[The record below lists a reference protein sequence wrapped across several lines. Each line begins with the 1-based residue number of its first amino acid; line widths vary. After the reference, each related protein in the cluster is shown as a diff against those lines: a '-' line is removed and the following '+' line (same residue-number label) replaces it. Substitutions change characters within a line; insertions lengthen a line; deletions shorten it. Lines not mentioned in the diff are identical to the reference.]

1 MSSHEHYDESI
12 MKPEMKTEERDI
24 SVASEGPNSE
34 FLALQRRAIW
44 KIDLIVIPLLTM
56 FYLLSFLDRANI
68 GNARVAGLQKDL
80 KMTNLEYSTVLT
92 ITYVPYI
99 ACELPSNLII
109 KKIGPHRL
117 LPGIVFLW
125 GLVTALQGL
134 VHNYSGLIATRFFL
148 GLTEGGL
155 LPGIVLYMSAFY
167 RRDQLQLRL
176 AMLFS
181 ATSLAGAFSGL
192 LAAAIIKLDGR
203 HGRPGW
209 AWIFILEGVFTAV
222 FGLFSFAVMP
232 ASPRQVRALS
242 KEETEAVAEMLRLD
256 GNDTTHHEP
265 FSWSSILSAFKAP
278 HVILLCIPLFFSGV
292 TLFGLAFFTPSI
304 VNSLGYSPVR
314 TQLMTVPPYAVS
326 FVVSLSLAYVSDR
339 YKMRG
344 PVLFVTGVIA
354 TAGYAIYLV
363 HTNKHVLYGSLF
375 LQIVGAYAS
384 APTLSAWM
392 ANNAQPYYRRATA
405 IALAF
410 VFSNLG
416 GIVSTWIFT
425 NPPRYTV
432 ATRSNL
438 AFAIGLCVFAVII
451 DIYFILQNRRKAA
464 ILASPDYGKNGED
477 STEEQKRLGDRHP
490 KFMYIL

>member
-68 GNARVAGLQKDL
+68 GNARVAVFHTLHV
-80 KMTNLEYSTVLT
+80 NSF
-92 ITYVPYI
+92 
-99 ACELPSNLII
+99 NLII

-192 LAAAIIKLDGR
+192 LAAAIIKLD
-203 HGRPGW
+203 
-209 AWIFILEGVFTAV
+209 
-222 FGLFSFAVMP
+222 
-232 ASPRQVRALS
+232 
-242 KEETEAVAEMLRLD
+242 
-256 GNDTTHHEP
+256 
-265 FSWSSILSAFKAP
+265 AP

-354 TAGYAIYLV
+354 TAGYAIYL
-363 HTNKHVLYGSLF
+363 
-375 LQIVGAYAS
+375 AYAS